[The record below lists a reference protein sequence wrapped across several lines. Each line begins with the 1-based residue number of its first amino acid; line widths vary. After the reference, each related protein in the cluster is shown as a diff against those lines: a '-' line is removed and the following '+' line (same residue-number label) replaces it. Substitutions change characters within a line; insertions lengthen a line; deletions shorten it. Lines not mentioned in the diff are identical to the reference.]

1 MSESRLQRFLNAQN
15 QRVSGFDA
23 ALSELQS
30 GRKRGHWIWYV
41 FPQLAGLGSSSQS
54 QAYGIAGIPEAEEYL
69 QNSEL
74 RTRLLTITT
83 TVAERA
89 RTEVALETLMN
100 SSIDVMK
107 LVSSLTLFGNV
118 AKRLYAEEGLGAY
131 DALHRVAEEVL
142 AVAAA
147 EGYPPCQFTLA
158 QLRQSLTP

>member
-23 ALSELQS
+23 ALAELQS

-41 FPQLAGLGSSSQS
+41 FPQLSGLGSSSQS
-54 QAYGIAGIPEAEEYL
+54 QVYGINGITEAEEYL
-69 QNSEL
+69 RNSEL
-74 RTRLLTITT
+74 RSRLVTVTT

-89 RTEVALETLMN
+89 RAGVALETLMN
-100 SSIDVMK
+100 SSIDVLK

-118 AKRLYAEEGLGAY
+118 AKKLYAEEGLDAY
-131 DALHRVAEEVL
+131 DALHRVAQDVL
-142 AVAAA
+142 ATAAA

-158 QLRQSLTP
+158 QLRR